1 MKGGEINLGY
11 LPHHKE
17 ESQETQRDA
26 EKNVQLQRNLGLFS
40 GISIIIGL
48 SADLSEECQ
57 CNVLLTRDHHRVR
70 YLGDP
75 GFHHEV
81 Q

>member
-1 MKGGEINLGY
+1 MIFLIFFSKFPEMRGGEINLGY

-17 ESQETQRDA
+17 EIQETQRDA

-48 SADLSEECQ
+48 SAD
-57 CNVLLTRDHHRVR
+57 
-70 YLGDP
+70 
-75 GFHHEV
+75 
-81 Q
+81 

>member
-11 LPHHKE
+11 LPNDKE
-17 ESQETQRDA
+17 EIQETQRDA

-48 SADLSEECQ
+48 SAD
-57 CNVLLTRDHHRVR
+57 
-70 YLGDP
+70 
-75 GFHHEV
+75 
-81 Q
+81 